1 MNEQPAAHAP
11 SPMPQAGPSG
21 APEGLDGPAAR
32 AQAPDPPRGGIAEA
46 IFAEVEQMTAGGA
59 MSKSDAFEAI
69 SARTGRRAGTVAA
82 NYYRIARK
90 RGVDLEPRVR
100 RGPGRPKGSGAKPAG
115 DADAVIRRL
124 EDAVAELA
132 SLMRDQN
139 AEIARLREQAAQ
151 FDQLKAIIARN
162 S

>member
-1 MNEQPAAHAP
+1 MNEHPAAHAP
-11 SPMPQAGPSG
+11 G
-21 APEGLDGPAAR
+21 ATPAAAPPEAHGPAG
-32 AQAPDPPRGGIAEA
+32 AQAQEPAPARGGIAEA

-90 RGVDLEPRVR
+90 RGAGLEPRVR

-124 EDAVAELA
+124 EDAVADLA
-132 SLMRDQN
+132 SLLRDQN
-139 AEIARLREQAAQ
+139 SEITRLREQAAQ
-151 FDQLKAIIARN
+151 FEQLKAIIARN